1 MLPPITVDPRNDP
14 RKGRGYRPANS
25 QDSAATTGLVVNPNG
40 TYVSNQNNGVYGG
53 QGQYGS
59 GLPAV
64 NVGVSSGNA
73 PTNSPLFNAIQANPQ
88 DFGINLNQPSSSGY
102 DTRSPAQ
109 VYDQQHPLPAP
120 GTPESLALAK
130 SHQQQQ
136 EQNTIDSVTARLE
149 GGDLSALNDLPDAD
163 KQAMGLPTTTN
174 SNGGDKGEPTDFQ
187 KTKAYQYNLEN
198 NVPFLNQ
205 KRYDYEHHKMIT
217 VGQWLKQERNKYN
230 KHGRRKSGGGG
241 GSAPAPEPPKVQNT
255 DYTLQ
260 QYGVVN
266 FNTATG

>member
-40 TYVSNQNNGVYGG
+40 TYVSNQNNGVYGA
-53 QGQYGS
+53 QGQFGS
-59 GLPAV
+59 PLPSV
-64 NVGVSSGNA
+64 NVGVGNR
-73 PTNSPLFNAIQANPQ
+73 PNSPLFNAIQSNPSA
-88 DFGINLNQPSSSGY
+88 FGIDLNSNAPSTSGY

-109 VYDQQHPLPAP
+109 VYDQQHPLPTP
-120 GTPESLALAK
+120 GSPESLALAK

-136 EQNTIDSVTARLE
+136 EQNTIDSVTSRLE

-163 KQAMGLPTTTN
+163 KQAMGLPTTTSGTKDN
-174 SNGGDKGEPTDFQ
+174 AEPTDFQ

-198 NVPFLNQ
+198 NIPFLSQ

-241 GSAPAPEPPKVQNT
+241 GGQAQAAPEEKKNP